1 MSAEKQSYRGLAWT
15 SWVLVVAF
23 LIFAV
28 IPFLGFLSWF
38 LVWPIVLIVLI
49 QAIVIL
55 TRGGTAQGIFLILIS
70 VFVLPLW
77 AFFAPIISSAIV
89 TPVVE
94 NLEDPGIENL
104 MEGIEVP
111 LDPDGLPDGLSDE
124 IPPE

>member
-1 MSAEKQSYRGLAWT
+1 MSAEKQSYCGLAWT
-15 SWVLVVAF
+15 SWVLVVGF

-49 QAIVIL
+49 LAIIIL
-55 TRGGTAQGIFLILIS
+55 TRGGTAQGVFLILIS

-77 AFFAPIISSAIV
+77 AFFAPIMSSAIV
-89 TPVVE
+89 TPEVE
-94 NLEDPGIENL
+94 HLEDPGIENL

-111 LDPDGLPDGLSDE
+111 LDPDGLPDE
-124 IPPE
+124 IPTE

>member
-38 LVWPIVLIVLI
+38 LVWPIVLIVIL
-49 QAIVIL
+49 AIIIL

-89 TPVVE
+89 TPEVE
-94 NLEDPGIENL
+94 HLEDPGIENL

-111 LDPDGLPDGLSDE
+111 LDPDGLPDE
-124 IPPE
+124 IPTE

>member
-49 QAIVIL
+49 LAIIIL
-55 TRGGTAQGIFLILIS
+55 TRGGTAQGVFLILIS

-77 AFFAPIISSAIV
+77 AFFAPIISRAIV
-89 TPVVE
+89 TPEVE
-94 NLEDPGIENL
+94 HLEDPGIENL

-111 LDPDGLPDGLSDE
+111 LDPDGLPDE
-124 IPPE
+124 IPTE

>member
-28 IPFLGFLSWF
+28 IPFLGFL
-38 LVWPIVLIVLI
+38 VWPIVLIVLI
-49 QAIVIL
+49 LAIIIL
-55 TRGGTAQGIFLILIS
+55 TRGGTAQGVFLILIS

-77 AFFAPIISSAIV
+77 AFFAPIMSSAIV
-89 TPVVE
+89 TPEVE
-94 NLEDPGIENL
+94 HLEDPGIENL

-111 LDPDGLPDGLSDE
+111 LDPDGLPDE
-124 IPPE
+124 IPTE